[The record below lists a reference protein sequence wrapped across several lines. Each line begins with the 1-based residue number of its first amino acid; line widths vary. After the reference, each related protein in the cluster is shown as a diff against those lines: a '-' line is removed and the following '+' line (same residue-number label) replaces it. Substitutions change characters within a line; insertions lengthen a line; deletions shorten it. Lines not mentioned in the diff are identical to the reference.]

1 VALGWSRAHRAYT
14 AGAYGL
20 RFFFHSV
27 LIDTHLHLDAVEFD
41 PDRAA
46 LLARARA
53 VGIEGFVVPAVGRE
67 GFARVLALAETTPG
81 VFPALGI
88 HPLTADRASEA
99 DLEALDILLAQGR
112 AVAVGEIGLDHHV
125 PGLDAARQQAFFTA
139 QLGLARRHD
148 LPVILH
154 VRRAQDA
161 VLAALRRTR
170 VAGGIAHAFNGS
182 FQQAE
187 AFIGLGFKL
196 GFGGAMTFD
205 GSHRIRR
212 LAAEL
217 PLEAIVIET
226 DAPDMPPV
234 WARGERNV
242 PENLLRIAEV
252 LAGLRGISLEEI
264 IQITSDNACTVLA
277 LPDNGRS
284 RNL

>member
-1 VALGWSRAHRAYT
+1 
-14 AGAYGL
+14 
-20 RFFFHSV
+20 V
-27 LIDTHLHLDAVEFD
+27 LIDTHLHLDATEFD

-46 LLARARA
+46 VLARARA
-53 VGIEGFVVPAVGRE
+53 AGVEGFVVPAVDRE

-88 HPLTADRASEA
+88 HPLYVDRADEN
-99 DLEALDILLAQGR
+99 DLDVLDALLAQNR
-112 AVAVGEIGLDHHV
+112 VVAVGEIGLDCHL
-125 PGLDAARQQAFFTA
+125 PEPDATRQEAFFTA
-139 QLGLARRHD
+139 QLGLARRHG

-182 FQQAE
+182 FQQAH

-196 GFGGAMTFD
+196 GFGGAMTFE
-205 GSHRIRR
+205 GSRRIRR

-217 PLEAIVIET
+217 PLAAIVLET
-226 DAPDMPPV
+226 DAPDIPPF

-242 PENLLRIAEV
+242 PENILRIAEI
-252 LAGLRGISLEEI
+252 LAGLRGLPLEEVI
-264 IQITSDNACTVLA
+264 RATSANARAALA
-277 LPDNGRS
+277 FQ
-284 RNL
+284 

>member
-1 VALGWSRAHRAYT
+1 
-14 AGAYGL
+14 
-20 RFFFHSV
+20 V
-27 LIDTHLHLDAVEFD
+27 LIDTHIHLDAAEFD

-46 LLARARA
+46 LLAGARA
-53 VGIEGFVVPAVGRE
+53 AGIGGFVVPAVGRA

-88 HPLTADRASEA
+88 HPLYVDDADEA
-99 DLEALDILLAQGR
+99 DLDALDALLGQGR

-125 PGLDAARQQAFFTA
+125 PGFDAARQQAFFNV
-139 QLGLARRHD
+139 QLGLACRYG

-170 VAGGIAHAFNGS
+170 VVGGVAHAFSGS

-187 AFIGLGFKL
+187 AFIELGFKL

-205 GSHRIRR
+205 GSRRIRR

-217 PLEAIVIET
+217 PLEAIVLET
-226 DAPDMPPV
+226 DAPDMPPTWV
-234 WARGERNV
+234 HGGRNV
-242 PENLLRIAEV
+242 PENLLRIAET
-252 LAGLRGISLEEI
+252 LAGLRNSSLEEI
-264 IQITSDNACTVLA
+264 VRVTSGNARAVLA
-277 LPDNGRS
+277 LPEVADFS
-284 RNL
+284 VL

>member
-1 VALGWSRAHRAYT
+1 M
-14 AGAYGL
+14 
-20 RFFFHSV
+20 

-53 VGIEGFVVPAVGRE
+53 AGIEGFVVPAVDRE
-67 GFARVLALAETTPG
+67 GFARVLALAGTTPG

-88 HPLTADRASEA
+88 HPLTVDRADES
-99 DLEALDILLAQGR
+99 DLDALDALLAQGR
-112 AVAVGEIGLDHHV
+112 AVAVGEIGLDRHV
-125 PGLDAARQQAFFTA
+125 PGFDVARQQAFFIA

-161 VLAALRRTR
+161 VLAALRRIR

-205 GSHRIRR
+205 GSRRIRR

-217 PLEAIVIET
+217 PLDAIVLET
-226 DAPDMPPV
+226 DAPDMSPV

-252 LAGLRGISLEEI
+252 LAELRNLSLEEI
-264 IQITSDNACTVLA
+264 VQAASSNARAALA
-277 LPDNGRS
+277 LPGTIDPVE
-284 RNL
+284 LC

>member
-1 VALGWSRAHRAYT
+1 MAVDRSRAHRAHT
-14 AGAYGL
+14 GGAHGL
-20 RFFFHSV
+20 RFIFHSV

-53 VGIEGFVVPAVGRE
+53 AGVGEFVVPAVDRE
-67 GFARVLALAETTPG
+67 GFARVLALAGTTSG

-88 HPLTADRASEA
+88 HPLYVDRADET
-99 DLEALDILLAQGR
+99 DLDALDALLAEGR

-125 PGLDAARQQAFFTA
+125 PGLDAARQQTFFTA
-139 QLGLARRHD
+139 QLGLARRHG

-154 VRRAQDA
+154 VRRALDA

-205 GSHRIRR
+205 GSRRIRR

-217 PLEAIVIET
+217 PLDAIVLET

-252 LAGLRGISLEEI
+252 LAGLRNLPLEEI
-264 IQITSDNACTVLA
+264 VQTTSGNARAVLA
-277 LPDNGRS
+277 LPGN
-284 RNL
+284 N

>member
-1 VALGWSRAHRAYT
+1 M
-14 AGAYGL
+14 
-20 RFFFHSV
+20 

-53 VGIEGFVVPAVGRE
+53 AGIEGFVVPAVDRE
-67 GFARVLALAETTPG
+67 GFARVLALAGTTPG

-88 HPLTADRASEA
+88 HPLAVDRADET
-99 DLEALDILLAQGR
+99 DLDALDALLAQGR
-112 AVAVGEIGLDHHV
+112 AVAVGEIGLDRHV
-125 PGLDAARQQAFFTA
+125 AGVDMARQQAFFTA
-139 QLGLARRHD
+139 QLALARRHD

-170 VAGGIAHAFNGS
+170 ITGIAHAFNGS
-182 FQQAE
+182 FQQAQ

-205 GSHRIRR
+205 GSRRTRR

-217 PLEAIVIET
+217 PLDAIVLET
-226 DAPDMPPV
+226 DAPDMSPV

-252 LAGLRGISLEEI
+252 FAELRNLSFKEV
-264 IQITSDNACTVLA
+264 IQVTSINARAALA
-277 LPDNGRS
+277 LPEGN
-284 RNL
+284 